1 MSEKL
6 NRRTIL
12 LGACSAGLFSGMAGV
27 LSAAVAAPGARARDE
42 EEPGKK
48 PVELPAGFENLDHDR
63 YMRLAI
69 EQANRVPDCPFGAVI
84 VNGKTKEVVSRG
96 WVRKDKNPT
105 WHGEMT
111 AIFNCPEGADFPWQ
125 DMCLYTTGESCP
137 MCQAAIVWTKMP
149 MVVYGSSIPFLQ
161 TCGFGQINIRAQK
174 IVDAAIFDYG
184 NCTILGGILEKDCNA
199 LFEQAREMATR

>member
-1 MSEKL
+1 MLEKL
-6 NRRTIL
+6 KKSKKSKKLEKLTRRSL
-12 LGACSAGLFSGMAGV
+12 LLRAGAAGLA
-27 LSAAVAAPGARARDE
+27 AAVALPDAGAS
-42 EEPGKK
+42 GKS
-48 PVELPAGFENLDHDR
+48 VQLPARFEDLDHQR

-69 EQANRVPDCPFGAVI
+69 EQAKRVPDCPFGAVI
-84 VNGKTKEVVSRG
+84 VDSRTKEVVSRG
-96 WVRKDKNPT
+96 RVRKDKNPT

-111 AIFNCPEGADFPWQ
+111 AIFNCPEGEDFPWQ

-137 MCQAAIVWTKMP
+137 MCQAAIVWTRMP

-184 NCTILGGILEKDCNA
+184 NCTILGGILEKECNS
-199 LFEQAREMATR
+199 LFETAKLISAGK